1 MYVTGSDPAL
11 KNRHTQERIHH
22 CMAKITPEAQQLVS
36 SSHLGNT
43 ITVYGPHTVATI
55 IGGLFLATF
64 GIAWFLVV
72 GTLMGSPLVPAGLL
86 PFPSPAATQ
95 PPPTPDTIPVIFS
108 VVFPLFGL
116 IFVLIGLYLIARAIR
131 NRDSR
136 VVVCTAG
143 LAYLTTTIA
152 DTIRWEQVLTVTHRM
167 DVTTHVHQ
175 QSNGGS
181 TASTSVRHRY
191 TIHCHDGRKFLL
203 DSHLLGRKVQELAE
217 TIEVQRARYQ
227 NQIPG
232 TRYS

>member
-1 MYVTGSDPAL
+1 
-11 KNRHTQERIHH
+11 
-22 CMAKITPEAQQLVS
+22 MAKITSEAQQLVS
-36 SSHLGNT
+36 RSHLGNT

-72 GTLMGSPLVPAGLL
+72 GTLMGSPLVPARLI
-86 PFPSPAATQ
+86 PIPSQATTQ
-95 PPPTPDTIPVIFS
+95 PPPTPDIIPLIFS
-108 VVFPLFGL
+108 VGFPLFGL
-116 IFVLIGLYLIARAIR
+116 IFALIGLYLIVRAIR

-152 DTIRWEQVLTVTHRM
+152 DTIRWEQILTVTHRM
-167 DVTTHVHQ
+167 DVTTHHHE
-175 QSNGGS
+175 QSS
-181 TASTSVRHRY
+181 STSVRHRY

-217 TIEVQRARYQ
+217 TVEVQRARYQ

-232 TRYS
+232 MRYS